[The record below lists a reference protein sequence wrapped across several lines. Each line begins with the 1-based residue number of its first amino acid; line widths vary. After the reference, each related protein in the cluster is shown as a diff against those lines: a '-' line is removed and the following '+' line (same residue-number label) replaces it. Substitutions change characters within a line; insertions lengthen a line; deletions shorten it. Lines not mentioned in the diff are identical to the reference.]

1 MSDRI
6 PPKEAD
12 RVAWAREHATL
23 WAGGQ
28 GGPPNIGV
36 TAQQVANFDT
46 AVTDTEAKRAAKRAA
61 ATAAKAAT
69 EAKDDSLEEMNR
81 QISALVAT
89 IDAHA
94 LATQDPGVYQRA
106 GLTPPKDPSERSAP
120 PQPIVKTPV
129 QLSGGIVRVEF
140 TVTTGGGA
148 QYLVQRADTR
158 LDNTTTNWFP
168 VGTVTEK
175 FFRDEAIPFG
185 LRQVQYR
192 VAAQISSGPV
202 SEWSEPAT
210 FSFGTQGSQAGPMAK
225 APGTL
230 GSIEPVK
237 PEDQKGAG

>member
-1 MSDRI
+1 MTVI
-6 PPKEAD
+6 PPGKEDMIAFFAAH
-12 RVAWAREHATL
+12 VPVW
-23 WAGGQ
+23 
-28 GGPPNIGV
+28 
-36 TAQQVANFDT
+36 TA
-46 AVTDTEAKRAAKRAA
+46 RAAEIGLDPQSMAELSALLSDAQSKLTQQNLKEDEKLA
-61 ATAAKAAT
+61 ATADSNLAAKALRTAG
-69 EAKDDSLEEMNR
+69 AADL
-81 QISALVAT
+81 AT
-89 IDAHA
+89 IKAFAKKTGD
-94 LATQDPGVYQRA
+94 TSVYIKAQI
-106 GLTPPKDPSERSAP
+106 PEPSDPSERPAP
-120 PQPIVKTPV
+120 PQPVVKTPV
-129 QLSGGIVRVEF
+129 QLSGGIIRVEF